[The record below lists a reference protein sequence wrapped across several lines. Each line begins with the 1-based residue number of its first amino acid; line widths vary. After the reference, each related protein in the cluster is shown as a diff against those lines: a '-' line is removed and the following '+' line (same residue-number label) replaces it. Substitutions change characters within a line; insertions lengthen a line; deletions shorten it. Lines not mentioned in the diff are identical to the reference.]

1 MTRLTQCAALA
12 LAAVVA
18 TPVFAKTPDDTL
30 VWAGNLDSVIT
41 LDPAQIGEFNGA
53 EIMLNVCDPL
63 VRLDLDDLT
72 KVNPGLAESW
82 SRSADGK
89 VLTFRLH
96 ADLKFPSGKPATAH
110 DLAWSIQRVLNL
122 NLANAANLR
131 EWGFAKE
138 TAEQA
143 FRASDDR
150 TLVVTM
156 DRPYPPNL
164 ILSALFSTIS
174 TFLLDREELLKHV
187 KDNDYGN
194 AWLKTTSACVG
205 PYKVRTFNANDVVIL
220 ERNDVYYGEKPKL
233 RRVILR
239 HVPESGA
246 ERLQLENGDI
256 DVARLLNADDLL
268 GVAANKS
275 IHIQPTVLH
284 AYFYLAINGADPILG
299 NPKVRLALRYLV
311 DYAGMEQTVM
321 KNLGTPRSSLVPIG
335 AFGALSRE
343 EGAPFRLDLD
353 KAKQLLTEAGYPNGF
368 SKTLMLLANTPNPA
382 LAQHIQ
388 ANAAKVGINLKLET
402 LPEGTL
408 FSKHRARD
416 FEIALTQWF
425 AGYPDANA
433 MISRHAFNPDKS
445 LDAKLVML
453 PVWRSIWQD
462 TAINEMAETAKME
475 PDPQKRIAIYRTI
488 QEKMMQDGPMVYL
501 FQVVRS
507 VAVRN
512 EVKGFKMSPFHVS
525 YGSAYK

>member
-1 MTRLTQCAALA
+1 
-12 LAAVVA
+12 
-18 TPVFAKTPDDTL
+18 
-30 VWAGNLDSVIT
+30 
-41 LDPAQIGEFNGA
+41 
-53 EIMLNVCDPL
+53 
-63 VRLDLDDLT
+63 
-72 KVNPGLAESW
+72 
-82 SRSADGK
+82 
-89 VLTFRLH
+89 
-96 ADLKFPSGKPATAH
+96 
-110 DLAWSIQRVLNL
+110 
-122 NLANAANLR
+122 
-131 EWGFAKE
+131 
-138 TAEQA
+138 
-143 FRASDDR
+143 
-150 TLVVTM
+150 
-156 DRPYPPNL
+156 
-164 ILSALFSTIS
+164 
-174 TFLLDREELLKHV
+174 
-187 KDNDYGN
+187 
-194 AWLKTTSACVG
+194 
-205 PYKVRTFNANDVVIL
+205 
-220 ERNDVYYGEKPKL
+220 
-233 RRVILR
+233 
-239 HVPESGA
+239 
-246 ERLQLENGDI
+246 
-256 DVARLLNADDLL
+256 
-268 GVAANKS
+268 
-275 IHIQPTVLH
+275 
-284 AYFYLAINGADPILG
+284 
-299 NPKVRLALRYLV
+299 
-311 DYAGMEQTVM
+311 
-321 KNLGTPRSSLVPIG
+321 VPIG